1 MSKSNILSDTTS
13 DICVARQQRKLTTT
27 WMQSTEAEEAS
38 KLLRTLRREGI
49 GTKEM
54 EGTVT
59 KQLKAKKTGDKIY
72 RRITDGRS
80 KGGEGGP
87 LTG

>member
-1 MSKSNILSDTTS
+1 MSNQNKSSDTTS
-13 DICVARQQRKLTTT
+13 DICVARQKRKLTTT
-27 WMQSTEAEEAS
+27 WTQATEAEEAS

-59 KQLKAKKTGDKIY
+59 KQMKAKKTGDKVVK
-72 RRITDGRS
+72 RRGD
-80 KGGEGGP
+80 
-87 LTG
+87 